1 MSKNS
6 ELKKMPSYGA
16 DAIKVLKGLDAV
28 RKRPGMYIGDT
39 DDGSGLH
46 HMVFEVVDNSID
58 EALAGY
64 CKTISVSI
72 NSDNTV
78 TVEDD
83 GRGIPVDMHKG
94 EKMSAAEVIM
104 TQLHAGGKFDHDS
117 YKVSGGLHGVGVSV
131 VNALS
136 ANVREGLNNGVSEAI
151 SNADVNSIIIICDGR
166 TFIAGADITEFGQAP
181 KGPSLYE
188 VQDMIENSPKPV
200 IAAIHGTA
208 LGGGLEVALTC
219 HYRIAVPSAKCGLP
233 EVNLGLLPGA
243 GGTQRL
249 PRIVGAQKALVM
261 MTSGEHVPA
270 NQCLEMGL
278 VDEMAVEGDLEKD
291 AIAFANKIV
300 EEGRPLVKVRDADD
314 KIKSDKGNEELFSSF
329 RKTIARKTRGFLAP
343 EYNIQCVEAAVNLP
357 FEEGLKV
364 EQDLFMKLMTGS
376 QSAAQRY
383 IFFAQRQVTKIPDI
397 EKETPIK
404 DVSSVGVI
412 GAGTMGG
419 GISMNF
425 ANAGIPVTI
434 IEQSQERLDKGLSI
448 IRKNYENTAA
458 KGRITQEQV
467 EERMALIDGKT
478 SIEELNSQD
487 LIIEA
492 VFENMDLKKD
502 IFKQLDGICKEG
514 AILASNTSALDV
526 NEIAAETNRPEDV
539 IGLHFFSPANVMKLL
554 EIVRGDKTSKSVVA
568 TSLAVAKK
576 INKIAAVVGVCPG
589 FVGNRILAQ
598 RQREANKL
606 ILEGALPWDIDD
618 ALFEFGFPM
627 GPFAMSDLAGLDI
640 GWNKE
645 TSNGETLRDVLCEA
659 GRLGQ
664 KSGKGFYL
672 YDENRNKSPDPEVE
686 ALIKKFGEE
695 RQIQMRDISKEE
707 ILQRCLYPMINEGF
721 KILEEGMAIRASDID
736 IVWTNGYG
744 WPVYEGGPMF
754 YGNLIGYDKVLEW
767 LQKAEKELGPEFKP
781 SPYLERVVAEKIN
794 IL

>member
-1 MSKNS
+1 MPAINEVSSLENHSNIAVLTLNS
-6 ELKKMPSYGA
+6 P
-16 DAIKVLKGLDAV
+16 
-28 RKRPGMYIGDT
+28 P
-39 DDGSGLH
+39 
-46 HMVFEVVDNSID
+46 
-58 EALAGY
+58 
-64 CKTISVSI
+64 
-72 NSDNTV
+72 
-78 TVEDD
+78 
-83 GRGIPVDMHKG
+83 
-94 EKMSAAEVIM
+94 
-104 TQLHAGGKFDHDS
+104 
-117 YKVSGGLHGVGVSV
+117 

-136 ANVREGLNNGVSEAI
+136 ANVREGLHDGVKSAI
-151 SNADVNSIIIICDGR
+151 GDSSIDAIVIICEGR

-181 KGPSLYE
+181 KGPSLYD
-188 VQDMIENSPKPV
+188 VQDMIENSTKPV
-200 IAAIHGTA
+200 VAAIHGTA

-249 PRIVGAQKALVM
+249 PRIVGAAKALVM

-270 NQCLEMGL
+270 DQCLSMGL
-278 VDEMAVEGDLEKD
+278 VDEIADEGKLLEGAVSFAETIVSEK
-291 AIAFANKIV
+291 
-300 EEGRPLVKVRDADD
+300 RPLVKVRDAED
-314 KIKSDKGNEELFSSF
+314 KISADKGNDALFADF
-329 RKTIARKTRGFLAP
+329 RKSIARKTRGFLAP
-343 EYNIQCVEAAVNLP
+343 EYNIQCIEAAVNKP
-357 FEEGLKV
+357 FDEGIKV
-364 EQDLFMKLMTGS
+364 EQELFMKLMTGT

-383 IFFAQRQVTKIPDI
+383 MFFAQRQVTKIPDI
-397 EKETPIK
+397 EADTEVK
-404 DVSSVGVI
+404 DINSVGVI

-425 ANAGIPVTI
+425 ANVGIPVTI
-434 IEQSQERLDKGLSI
+434 VEQSQERLDKGLGI
-448 IRKNYENTAA
+448 IRKNYENSAA
-458 KGRITQEQV
+458 KGRITEAQV
-467 EERMALIDGKT
+467 EERMNLIEGKT
-478 SIEELNSQD
+478 SIEALDSQD
-487 LIIEA
+487 MIIEA

-526 NEIAAETNRPEDV
+526 NVIAAETNRPEDV

-554 EIVRGDKTSKSVVA
+554 EIVRGEKTSKSVVA
-568 TSLAVAKK
+568 SSLAIAKK
-576 INKIAAVVGVCPG
+576 IQKIAAVVGVCPG

-618 ALFEFGFPM
+618 ALFDFGFPM

-640 GWNKE
+640 GWSKD
-645 TSNGETLRDVLCEA
+645 TSKSETLRDVLCEA

-664 KSGKGFYL
+664 KSGKGFYI

-695 RQIQMRDISKEE
+695 RQIKMREDITKEE
-707 ILQRCLYPMINEGF
+707 ILERCLYPMINEGF

-754 YGNLIGYDKVLEW
+754 YGNIIGFDKILFW
-767 LQKAEKELGPEFKP
+767 LKKAELELGPEFKP
-781 SPYLERVVAEKIN
+781 SAYLEKVVTEEIN
-794 IL
+794 IF